1 MKKQEAQADRETK
14 NTNFREPSYG
24 YTRSQIA
31 RHTELKIGVLTGF
44 QKACYFWGISLYEEG
59 FGEVRLERLARRVMQ
74 LDDELGDAWTKSEE
88 ADYMQEQVDRI
99 LKKAYGKN
107 FSPFAERNPYIA
119 KFDYKSGGTRK
130 WFREILGLLEWLPV
144 RRTDAERRGLL
155 RFKRRSCISDF
166 KGSKG

>member
-1 MKKQEAQADRETK
+1 MGKGLNYAQKR
-14 NTNFREPSYG
+14 
-24 YTRSQIA
+24 QIA
-31 RHTELKIGVLTGF
+31 RDTELKIGVLTGF
-44 QKACYFWGISLYEEG
+44 QKACDFWGISLYEEE

-130 WFREILGLLEWLPV
+130 
-144 RRTDAERRGLL
+144 
-155 RFKRRSCISDF
+155 
-166 KGSKG
+166 